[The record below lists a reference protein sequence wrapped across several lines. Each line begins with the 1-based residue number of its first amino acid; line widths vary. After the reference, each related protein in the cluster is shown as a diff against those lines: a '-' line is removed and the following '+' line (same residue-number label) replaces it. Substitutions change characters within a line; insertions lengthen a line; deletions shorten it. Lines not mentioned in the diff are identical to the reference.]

1 MTSVIN
7 RPTTRSRDETSLSFF
22 SFLFAEIVSLSH
34 EGHLED
40 RLHALGVSVGER
52 CLPIMHLR
60 DRPFRR
66 ETSATSCLQF
76 VANSVWRQLF
86 GHPAEVQATDRQQ
99 EFYLVD
105 RQMVLNRFISV
116 SPEAAKEG
124 TMINCASF
132 AAGIVEGMMRLAGFS
147 RTSVEAV
154 FTHSGSM
161 QVLEDPA
168 HVTFV
173 VLLDGRSKS

>member
-1 MTSVIN
+1 
-7 RPTTRSRDETSLSFF
+7 
-22 SFLFAEIVSLSH
+22 
-34 EGHLED
+34 
-40 RLHALGVSVGER
+40 
-52 CLPIMHLR
+52 
-60 DRPFRR
+60 
-66 ETSATSCLQF
+66 
-76 VANSVWRQLF
+76 
-86 GHPAEVQATDRQQ
+86 
-99 EFYLVD
+99 
-105 RQMVLNRFISV
+105 MVLNRFISV